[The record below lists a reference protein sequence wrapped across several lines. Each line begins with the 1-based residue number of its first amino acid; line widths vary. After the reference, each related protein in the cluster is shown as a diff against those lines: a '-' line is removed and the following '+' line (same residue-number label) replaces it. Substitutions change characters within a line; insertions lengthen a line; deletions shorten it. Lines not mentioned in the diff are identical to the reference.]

1 METFGERLVAA
12 RKKKNITQKHL
23 SEILNITPTRLNY
36 WEKDKRKPDIE
47 MIKQIANA
55 LDVQTDELLG
65 VEQIREDLKQIQ
77 LREEYFKSLGFSI
90 EYQVTKWHHG
100 EIIEE
105 PNIREQIVDD
115 AVYILTKGEHSA
127 TFTAEE
133 FEKLQADAKEVIEG
147 VFYKKVMQQ
156 QSIK

>member
-1 METFGERLVAA
+1 METFGERLTAA

-36 WEKDKRKPDIE
+36 WEKDKRKPNIE

-65 VEQIREDLKQIQ
+65 LDIQEEINHSQLIED
-77 LREEYFKSLGFSI
+77 YFKSLDFSI
-90 EYQVTKWHHG
+90 EYKITKWHYG
-100 EIIEE
+100 NIIDE

-115 AVYILTKGEHSA
+115 AVYILTKDGHSA
-127 TFTAEE
+127 TFTIKE
-133 FEKLQADAKEVIEG
+133 FEELQSDIKEVIEG
-147 VFYKKVMQQ
+147 RFYKKVLQQ
-156 QSIK
+156 QKS